1 MAAVNISDR
10 KLAYSLFALRV
21 TVFLV
26 MLMWTLDK
34 FVNPEHA
41 AAVFSQFY
49 GLSGMGH
56 SVLMVIAGL
65 ELIIILAFLLGVY
78 KRFSY
83 GAVLLF
89 HAVSTLSSFNQYL
102 APWENL
108 LFFAAWP
115 MLAACLTLYLMREAD
130 TFLTLK

>member
-1 MAAVNISDR
+1 MNASR
-10 KLAYSLFALRV
+10 QKLAYGLFSLRV

-26 MLMWTLDK
+26 MFMWTLDK
-34 FVNPEHA
+34 FVNPDHA
-41 AAVFSQFY
+41 AAVFSRFY

-56 SVLMVIAGL
+56 TLLWILAAL
-65 ELIIILAFLLGVY
+65 ELLIILAFLLGLY

-89 HAVSTLSSFNQYL
+89 HTVSTLSSFKMYL
-102 APWENL
+102 APWDNL

-115 MLAACLTLYLMREAD
+115 MLAACLTLYLLRDAD
-130 TFLTLK
+130 TFLTARQG